1 MGRGNQKAMN
11 DIVMAASV
19 ILILIGMTAAILN
32 RDPFDKLI
40 SLSILIA
47 GVFPFIVDR
56 GFLDVAIATAL
67 IAPLSTIFV
76 LMVCRRVK
84 E

>member
-1 MGRGNQKAMN
+1 MN
-11 DIVMAASV
+11 DIVMAASL

-47 GVFPFIVDR
+47 GVFPFIIDR

-67 IAPLSTIFV
+67 IAPLSTIFT

-84 E
+84 T

>member
-1 MGRGNQKAMN
+1 MN

-40 SLSILIA
+40 SISILIA
-47 GVFPFIVDR
+47 GVFPFIIDR

-67 IAPLSTIFV
+67 IAPLSTIFT

>member
-1 MGRGNQKAMN
+1 MN

-19 ILILIGMTAAILN
+19 MLILIGMIAAIFN

-67 IAPLSTIFV
+67 IAPLSTIFT
-76 LMVCRRVK
+76 LMVCRRLPK
-84 E
+84 

>member
-1 MGRGNQKAMN
+1 MN

-19 ILILIGMTAAILN
+19 ILILVGMTAAIFS

-67 IAPLSTIFV
+67 IAPLSTIFI
-76 LMVCRRVK
+76 LMVCRRVQ

>member
-1 MGRGNQKAMN
+1 MN

-40 SLSILIA
+40 SLSVLIA
-47 GVFPFIVDR
+47 GVFPFIIDQ

-67 IAPLSTIFV
+67 IAPLCTIFTLV
-76 LMVCRRVK
+76 VCRRVQ

>member
-1 MGRGNQKAMN
+1 MN

-19 ILILIGMTAAILN
+19 ILILIGMTAAIIN

>member
-1 MGRGNQKAMN
+1 MGRGHQKVMN
-11 DIVMAASV
+11 EIVMAASAM
-19 ILILIGMTAAILN
+19 LILIGMTAAILN

-47 GVFPFIVDR
+47 GVFPYIVDR

-67 IAPLSTIFV
+67 IAPLSTIFT